1 MRAILLG
8 LILCTIGHLCFGQIS
23 FKSSKENF
31 TVSVPVDPSEKIDT
45 VQTEFGQVPRYLMM
59 AKTVDHGKN
68 LLYTVEILDLSN
80 ADKEINIDRL
90 KSHFIKRKSSNEMQF
105 KLIREERLNES
116 TKPYELELVFA
127 DGHGMSLT
135 FVRLFKEDSKFYS
148 IETVQLKGSIK
159 LGTKP
164 TKLTQDYFDSFKI
177 IK

>member
-1 MRAILLG
+1 M
-8 LILCTIGHLCFGQIS
+8 
-23 FKSSKENF
+23 
-31 TVSVPVDPSEKIDT
+31 SVPVDPSEKIDT

-80 ADKEINIDRL
+80 ADKEIDIDRL

-116 TKPYELELVFA
+116 TKPYELELIFA
-127 DGHGMSLT
+127 DGHGMSLA

-148 IETVQLKGSIK
+148 IEAVQLKGSIK